1 MKRGISLA
9 EALELTFA
17 HIAPLGAETM
27 TLEHIAGRVLSREV
41 VSNVDSPSVD
51 ASLKDGYAVQSGDV
65 ENAGETSEV
74 ILRVV
79 GRAAAGV
86 ESTVQVGPGQA
97 ARVTTGARLPRGAD
111 AVLAEEFATESGD
124 RLICRKTAEPGRNVL
139 ERGTDIGR
147 GQVAARAFDHVTPA
161 LVGLL
166 ATAGIDRVEVF
177 RNPVVCVMATGEEV
191 VAPGKPLPEGSLY
204 ASNITEICAWLSQY
218 GIPYR
223 VCFAGDTEPDMVS
236 AIADQMDHVDAFIS
250 SGGIWGSE
258 HDLMLKVLEAQE
270 WEGVYHRVRI
280 GPGKA
285 IAFGLLRGRPF
296 FCLPGGPP
304 SNEMAFLQIAL
315 PGVLR
320 MCGHTGPAF
329 PTVAARLA
337 RSVSGVGH
345 WTQFVH
351 AKLEKEVGDLMAV
364 PLRQKSRLQMMAQKD
379 GLICIP
385 EGCEELSEGA
395 MVPVQVLNSRAL
407 LDDHFGAPVS
417 LPRKGVF

>member
-17 HIAPLGAETM
+17 HITPLEPETLP
-27 TLEHIAGRVLSREV
+27 LESLVGRVVSAEV

-51 ASLKDGYAVQSGDV
+51 ASLKDGYAVQSRDV
-65 ENAGETSEV
+65 EKAGEAAEV
-74 ILRVV
+74 ILGLV
-79 GRAAAGV
+79 GSVAAGV
-86 ESTVQVGPGQA
+86 SSTIQVGSGQA

-124 RLICRKTAEPGRNVL
+124 RVICRNTAEPGRNVL
-139 ERGTDIGR
+139 ERGTDIR
-147 GQVAARAFDHVTPA
+147 KGQVAARAFDCVTPP

-166 ATAGIDRVEVF
+166 ATAGIDRVAVF
-177 RNPVVCVMATGEEV
+177 RNPVVCVMATGDEV

-204 ASNITEICAWLSQY
+204 ASNITEICAWLSQH
-218 GIPYR
+218 GIPNR
-223 VCFAGDTEPDMVS
+223 VCFAGDTEAEVVS
-236 AIADQMDHVDAFIS
+236 AIAGQIDQVDAFIS

-258 HDLMLKVLEAQE
+258 HDLMLKVLEAQA
-270 WEGVYHRVRI
+270 WEGIYHRVRI

-285 IAFGLLRGRPF
+285 IAFGFLQGRPF

-315 PGVLR
+315 PGVLQMR
-320 MCGHTGPAF
+320 GHSGPVF

-351 AKLEKEVGDLMAV
+351 AKLEKEDGGLTAV
-364 PLRQKSRLQMMAQKD
+364 PVRQKSRLQMMAEKD

-385 EGCEELSEGA
+385 EGCEELREGDT
-395 MVPVQVLNSRAL
+395 VPVQVLNGRVL
-407 LDDHFGAPVS
+407 R
-417 LPRKGVF
+417 LP